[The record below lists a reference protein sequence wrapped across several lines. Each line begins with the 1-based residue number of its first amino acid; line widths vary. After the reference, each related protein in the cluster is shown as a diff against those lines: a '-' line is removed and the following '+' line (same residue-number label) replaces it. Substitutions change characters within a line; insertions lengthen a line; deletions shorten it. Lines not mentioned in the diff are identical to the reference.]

1 MRNID
6 FLIVGG
12 GFYGLSLGKYFA
24 SQGKKVLILEKEQEA
39 MSKAS
44 ANNQARVHN
53 GYHYP
58 RSFLTA
64 NRSHQSFDRFCQE
77 YSGAIYKEFDSLYAI
92 PKNFSKVNSKQFKNL
107 FERIGSPIKSNE
119 YYKNNLF
126 NKSLIESVF
135 LVQEYCFDHI
145 KLRNIALNDYLELG
159 GEILYNITVHHV
171 QEFSD
176 NFIKVSTV
184 DGQFFLSRKVI
195 NSTYSNLNYI
205 NFNSGFE
212 LLPLKH
218 ELTEM
223 IMVKPPR
230 ELNGIS
236 ITLMCGNF
244 FSFMPFPSSGNYT
257 LSHVRYTPHF
267 TWSDTI
273 TPFIES
279 TNILSKEVISNQKLI
294 IADSSRFVP
303 LIGECEYL
311 SSIWETKTVLVQS
324 ESNDSRPILFKPHFN
339 LKNYF
344 CLMGGKI
351 DNIFDIISEFKLSDY
366 E

>member
-1 MRNID
+1 MRVVD

-12 GFYGLSLGKYFA
+12 GFYGLSIGKYFA
-24 SQGKKVLILEKEQEA
+24 SKGKKVLILEREPIV
-39 MSKAS
+39 MSRAS

-64 NRSHQSFDRFCQE
+64 NRSHKSFDKFCNQ
-77 YSGAIYKEFDSLYAI
+77 YSGAIYKEFESLYAI
-92 PKNFSKVNSKQFKNL
+92 PRNFSKVNSAQFKKL
-107 FERIGSPIKSNE
+107 FDRIGSPIKLNE
-119 YYKNNLF
+119 FYKNNIF

-135 LVQEYCFDHI
+135 SVQEYCFDHK
-145 KLRNIALNDYLELG
+145 KLREIAINEYLNLG
-159 GEILYNITVHHV
+159 GEILYNVNIHSV
-171 QEFSD
+171 ESYKD
-176 NFIKVSTV
+176 NLIKVLTLNN
-184 DGQFFLSRKVI
+184 DCYFAKKVI

-205 NFNSGFE
+205 NINSGFD
-212 LLPLKH
+212 LLPIKH
-218 ELTEM
+218 EMTEM
-223 IMVKPPR
+223 ILVKPPN

-244 FSFMPFPSSGNYT
+244 FSFMPFPSTGDYT

-267 TWSDTI
+267 SWSDKSASSVDDI
-273 TPFIES
+273 KKMSEGI
-279 TNILSKEVISNQKLI
+279 KSNQKLM

-303 LIGECEYL
+303 LISKCEYQ

-324 ESNDSRPILFKPHFN
+324 EVNDSRPILFKPHFN

-344 CLMGGKI
+344 CVMGGKI
-351 DNIFDIISEFKLSDY
+351 DNIFDIISEFKLDDY